1 MVLEIGAALNLCNT
15 AFGVINKGIKSGH
28 SALDLMDRFTQFYNG
43 KDQITAME
51 AASKEKP
58 LLGVGS
64 VEGQAL
70 QIVAAKA
77 KTMEME
83 KHLRELILLTVPNG
97 EKFYS
102 DMLRER
108 RNIRQRIIEDA
119 RRTAARKKHLI
130 NVLLVSACCGVVIFI
145 YSMLA
150 SAIIN
155 S

>member
-1 MVLEIGAALNLCNT
+1 MVLEIGT
-15 AFGVINKGIKSGH
+15 AVSMCSQAFKVINKGLSTGH
-28 SALDLMDRFTQFYNG
+28 SAMDLMDRFSQFYDG

-77 KTMEME
+77 KTAEME
-83 KHLRELILLTVPNG
+83 KHLREIILITVPNG
-97 EKFYS
+97 QQFYS

-108 RNIRQRIIEDA
+108 RNIRQRIIGDA
-119 RRTAARKKHLI
+119 RRAAARKKHII
-130 NVLLVSACCGVVIFI
+130 NVLMVSSLCGLVVAI
-145 YSMLA
+145 YSVLA
-150 SAIIN
+150 AAIIN

>member
-28 SALDLMDRFTQFYNG
+28 SALDLADRFTQFYNG
-43 KDQITAME
+43 KDQIAAAE

-64 VEGQAL
+64 VESQAL

-77 KTMEME
+77 KTQEME
-83 KHLRELILLTVPNG
+83 KHLRELIMLTVPNG
-97 EKFYS
+97 ERFYS

-119 RRTAARKKHLI
+119 RRQAARKKHLI
-130 NVLLVSACCGVVIFI
+130 NVLLVSAFCGVVIVV